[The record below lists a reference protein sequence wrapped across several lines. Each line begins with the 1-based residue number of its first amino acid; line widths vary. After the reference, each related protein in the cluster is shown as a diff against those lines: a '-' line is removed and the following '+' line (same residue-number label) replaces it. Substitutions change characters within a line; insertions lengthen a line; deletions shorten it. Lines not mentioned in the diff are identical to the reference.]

1 MAKTAKTLSKVAKLI
16 AADDKRLRPA
26 MAKAV
31 REVRRLAALNNTKL
45 VVADEKSWSVP
56 K

>member
-1 MAKTAKTLSKVAKLI
+1 MAKIAKARSKIVSLI
-16 AADDKRLRPA
+16 VADDKRIRPA

-31 REVRRLAALNNTKL
+31 REVRRQAALNNTKL